1 MLAGGQAMSTKHEGE
16 VDAMLRAL
24 RRVPRD
30 DWAETL
36 RLVVF
41 CAVEE
46 RPDASE
52 SDQMAEIGQAIVDWA
67 NKIREV

>member
-1 MLAGGQAMSTKHEGE
+1 MSIKHERR
-16 VDAMLRAL
+16 VDAILRAL

-41 CAVEE
+41 CAVEGE
-46 RPDASE
+46 VDR
-52 SDQMAEIGQAIVDWA
+52 MAEIGQAMVDWA
-67 NKIREV
+67 NRFNKV